1 MRLPFLAATLAPA
14 LGALV
19 AAAGPAAAQDQGSI
33 TERFS
38 LNVLLPPGYCALD
51 PANPQDTSQI
61 ALEQRVLGQGQRL
74 VTAAVECGQREAWR
88 EAMRKPPFSP
98 VDATENV
105 VSHSWQFEGQP
116 YDTRVQLPAKLCRTV
131 REGSGQAAG
140 ESREDFGKRVTAA
153 LANMQTGESKMVGV
167 SDELPG
173 ACILVVVSRGA
184 PVDGQAITVLK
195 MRGTVTIQGRV
206 MQFYQNAYSSAG
218 KELAALERAS
228 GILKA
233 QIEANLAPAK

>member
-1 MRLPFLAATLAPA
+1 
-14 LGALV
+14 V
-19 AAAGPAAAQDQGSI
+19 
-33 TERFS
+33 
-38 LNVLLPPGYCALD
+38 
-51 PANPQDTSQI
+51 
-61 ALEQRVLGQGQRL
+61 
-74 VTAAVECGQREAWR
+74 
-88 EAMRKPPFSP
+88 
-98 VDATENV
+98 
-105 VSHSWQFEGQP
+105 
-116 YDTRVQLPAKLCRTV
+116 
-131 REGSGQAAG
+131 
-140 ESREDFGKRVTAA
+140 
-153 LANMQTGESKMVGV
+153 QTGESKMVGV